1 MGNQAILS
9 LETLHFSKAFFGTNG
24 VSLKAGFST
33 PDYEEAMVKK
43 TAIGQAKKGL
53 HTGRLFEVWKYQF
66 SYIRGICKG
75 TGDHRPQTARGI
87 FKK

>member
-43 TAIGQAKKGL
+43 TAIGQAKRPTYWPIIRSLEISVQL
-53 HTGRLFEVWKYQF
+53 HSRNLQ
-66 SYIRGICKG
+66 R
-75 TGDHRPQTARGI
+75 HR
-87 FKK
+87 